1 MHRSKLRNNT
11 TVTTQISEISRPLS
25 RLLRGWTLIFLG
37 NITLM
42 ISFTC
47 EAHLLPL
54 ISSAARVAPVILLLK
69 RDLICINKLISKRSQ
84 ELYNSMCFAHIKPS
98 NLIPYFKAEGLPGK
112 NLRKNLK
119 LTKRLQNNLEQHT
132 SEFFTQ
138 WRRNIKKPWE
148 ITMWEITLTPLVDS
162 KRFHSSPQP

>member
-1 MHRSKLRNNT
+1 MHKSKLRKNT

-25 RLLRGWTLIFLG
+25 WLLRGWTLIFLG

-84 ELYNSMCFAHIKPS
+84 ELYNSMC
-98 NLIPYFKAEGLPGK
+98 LEGLPGK

-138 WRRNIKKPWE
+138 WRRNIKKPCE

>member
-42 ISFTC
+42 TSFTC
-47 EAHLLPL
+47 AARLMPL
-54 ISSAARVAPVILLLK
+54 ISAAVRVAPVILLLK
-69 RDLICINKLISKRSQ
+69 RDLICMNKFFQ
-84 ELYNSMCFAHIKPS
+84 ELYKSMCFAHIKTS
-98 NLIPYFKAEGLPGK
+98 NLIPYFKAEALPGK

-132 SEFFTQ
+132 FEFFTQ
-138 WRRNIKKPWE
+138 
-148 ITMWEITLTPLVDS
+148 
-162 KRFHSSPQP
+162 

>member
-1 MHRSKLRNNT
+1 MVIARLDIDFPWQYHVDDFIYLRS
-11 TVTTQISEISRPLS
+11 
-25 RLLRGWTLIFLG
+25 
-37 NITLM
+37 
-42 ISFTC
+42 SFT
-47 EAHLLPL
+47 ASYF
-54 ISSAARVAPVILLLK
+54 ISARVAPVILLWK

-138 WRRNIKKPWE
+138 WRRNIKKPCE

>member
-1 MHRSKLRNNT
+1 MHKSKLRKNT

-25 RLLRGWTLIFLG
+25 WLLRGWTLIFLG

-119 LTKRLQNNLEQHT
+119 LTKRPQNNLEQHT

-138 WRRNIKKPWE
+138 WRRNIKKPCE